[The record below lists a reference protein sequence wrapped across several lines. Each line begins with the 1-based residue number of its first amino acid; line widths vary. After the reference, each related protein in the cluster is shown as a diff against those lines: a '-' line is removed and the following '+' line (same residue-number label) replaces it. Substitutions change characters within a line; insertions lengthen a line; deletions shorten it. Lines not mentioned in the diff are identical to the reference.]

1 MPEVVAKKVALVT
14 GGSRGIGRSVSIEL
28 AKSGVAVAVNY
39 VNHEREAQAVVDDI
53 TKSGAD
59 AIKVKADIS
68 DGHQVTSM
76 MEAVIDKWGRLDILV
91 NNAGLIKDSLTAR
104 MKEEDWDYVIDVN
117 LKGTF
122 LCTKAALRYMVK
134 QKWGRIVNVSSVVG
148 QAGNP
153 GQSNYGAAKA
163 GLVGFTRSVAK
174 EVGSRDITLNV
185 VAPGYIQTDA
195 VAGLA
200 DKFRDFIMSRV
211 LIKRL
216 GTTDDVS
223 KLILFLCSD
232 EAGYITGQIINVDG
246 GLALG

>member
-1 MPEVVAKKVALVT
+1 MSEVVEKKVALVT

-53 TKSGAD
+53 TKLGAD

-68 DGHQVTSM
+68 DGHQVSSM
-76 MEAVIDKWGRLDILV
+76 MEAVRDKWGRLDILV
-91 NNAGLIKDSLTAR
+91 NNAGLIKDSLIAR
-104 MKEEDWDYVIDVN
+104 MKEEDWDYVVDVN

-232 EAGYITGQIINVDG
+232 EAGYITGQVINVDG

>member
-1 MPEVVAKKVALVT
+1 
-14 GGSRGIGRSVSIEL
+14 
-28 AKSGVAVAVNY
+28 
-39 VNHEREAQAVVDDI
+39 
-53 TKSGAD
+53 
-59 AIKVKADIS
+59 
-68 DGHQVTSM
+68 M
-76 MEAVIDKWGRLDILV
+76 MEAVRDKWGRLDILV
-91 NNAGLIKDSLTAR
+91 NNAGLIKDSLIAR
-104 MKEEDWDYVIDVN
+104 MKEEDWDYVVDVN

-232 EAGYITGQIINVDG
+232 EAGYITGQVINVDG

>member
-1 MPEVVAKKVALVT
+1 MSEIVTKKVALVT
-14 GGSRGIGRSVSIEL
+14 GGSRGIGRTVSVDL
-28 AKSGVAVAVNY
+28 ARSGVAVAVNY
-39 VNHEREAQAVVDDI
+39 VNHEKEAQAVVDEI
-53 TKSGAD
+53 TQLGVD

-68 DGHQVTSM
+68 DSYQVSSM

-104 MKEEDWDYVIDVN
+104 MKEEDWDYVVDVN

-122 LCTKAALRYMVK
+122 LCTKAALRYMIK

-200 DKFRDFIMSRV
+200 EEFRDFIMSRV

-216 GTTDDVS
+216 GTTGDVS

>member
-1 MPEVVAKKVALVT
+1 MSEIVTKKVALVT
-14 GGSRGIGRSVSIEL
+14 GGSRGIGRTVSVDL

-39 VNHEREAQAVVDDI
+39 VNHEKEAQAVVDEI
-53 TKSGAD
+53 TQLGVD
-59 AIKVKADIS
+59 AIKVKADVS
-68 DGHQVTSM
+68 DSYQVSSM

-91 NNAGLIKDSLTAR
+91 NKAGIIRDCLSTR
-104 MKEEDWDYVIDVN
+104 MKEEDWDYVVDVN

-122 LCTKAALRYMVK
+122 LCTKAALRYMIK

-174 EVGSRDITLNV
+174 EVGSRNITLNV

-200 DKFRDFIMSRV
+200 EEFRDFIMSRV

-216 GTTDDVS
+216 GTTGDVS